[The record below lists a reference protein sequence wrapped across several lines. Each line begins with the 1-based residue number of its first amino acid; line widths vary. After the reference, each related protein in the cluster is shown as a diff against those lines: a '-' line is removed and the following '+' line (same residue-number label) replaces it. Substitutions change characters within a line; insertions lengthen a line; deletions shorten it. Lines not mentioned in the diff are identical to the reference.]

1 MQFPIKGTRFFVP
14 QIDCRGQF
22 LFPINKYA
30 TKNGSI
36 CKYCETQIHV
46 YLVRNLCAGME
57 DDMGSNFDDANVDK
71 DLLSQIFSDGVDDSE
86 DSLLDDGTDIM
97 DSLKMDDGDNGM
109 FAGDDLM
116 KELEAELPV
125 EASKKKKTKKAK
137 PAEEEIVTLP
147 KEPPVIE
154 ESVPAD
160 EPAPAVSEAAA
171 SVEPESEAP
180 SIPRTGIPQDDS
192 VSAEAQRVFDEER
205 KTGTVTLITENTKI
219 TGSISSDGSL
229 EVVGEITGDIEC
241 QGKVYVNGKVS
252 GSIVAS
258 EIFVNT
264 PWLEGGL
271 QSSNV
276 VKIGVGTNIIGDVVG
291 NEAYIAGAVKGN
303 IDVTGPVVVDST
315 AVIQG
320 DIKAKSI
327 QINAGA
333 VISGHVS
340 TNYADVD
347 INEFFSKK

>member
-1 MQFPIKGTRFFVP
+1 
-14 QIDCRGQF
+14 
-22 LFPINKYA
+22 
-30 TKNGSI
+30 
-36 CKYCETQIHV
+36 
-46 YLVRNLCAGME
+46 
-57 DDMGSNFDDANVDK
+57 MGSNFDDANVDK
-71 DLLSQIFSDGVDDSE
+71 DLLSQIFADGVDDAE
-86 DSLLDDGTDIM
+86 DSLLDDGTDLI
-97 DSLKMDDGDNGM
+97 DSLKMDDGGDGM

-116 KELEAELPV
+116 KELEAELPAD
-125 EASKKKKTKKAK
+125 EPKKKKPVKKKAA
-137 PAEEEIVTLP
+137 AEKNAEEIVTLP
-147 KEPPVIE
+147 KEPPVME
-154 ESVPAD
+154 EVEED
-160 EPAPAVSEAAA
+160 EPDVSVAAT
-171 SVEPESEAP
+171 EPESVAP

-192 VSAEAQRVFDEER
+192 VSAEAQRVLDEER

-276 VKIGVGTNIIGDVVG
+276 VKVGVGTNIIGDVVG

-303 IDVTGPVVVDST
+303 VDVTGPVVIDST

-333 VISGHVS
+333 VIAGHIS

>member
-1 MQFPIKGTRFFVP
+1 
-14 QIDCRGQF
+14 
-22 LFPINKYA
+22 
-30 TKNGSI
+30 
-36 CKYCETQIHV
+36 
-46 YLVRNLCAGME
+46 
-57 DDMGSNFDDANVDK
+57 MGSNFDDANVDK

-86 DSLLDDGTDIM
+86 DSLLDDGTDLI

-116 KELEAELPV
+116 KELEAELPA
-125 EASKKKKTKKAK
+125 EKPKKKKAKETK

-154 ESVPAD
+154 EAVAEEEPAT
-160 EPAPAVSEAAA
+160 EPAPAVSEAAV
-171 SVEPESEAP
+171 SVEPESVVP

-276 VKIGVGTNIIGDVVG
+276 VKVGVGTNIIGDVVG

-303 IDVTGPVVVDST
+303 VDVTGPVVIDST

-333 VISGHVS
+333 VIAGHIS

-347 INEFFSKK
+347 INEFFSKN

>member
-1 MQFPIKGTRFFVP
+1 
-14 QIDCRGQF
+14 
-22 LFPINKYA
+22 
-30 TKNGSI
+30 
-36 CKYCETQIHV
+36 
-46 YLVRNLCAGME
+46 
-57 DDMGSNFDDANVDK
+57 MGSNFDDANVDK
-71 DLLSQIFSDGVDDSE
+71 DLLSQIFSDSADDSE
-86 DSLLDDGTDIM
+86 GSLLGDDTDLI
-97 DSLKMDDGDNGM
+97 DSLKMDDGGTEM

-116 KELEAELPV
+116 KELEAELP
-125 EASKKKKTKKAK
+125 ADKPKKKKAAEKKADEVK
-137 PAEEEIVTLP
+137 PADEEIVTLP

-154 ESVPAD
+154 EAE
-160 EPAPAVSEAAA
+160 EPEVEPAVSEPAATA
-171 SVEPESEAP
+171 EPESVVP

-205 KTGTVTLITENTKI
+205 KSGTVTLITENTKI

-276 VKIGVGTNIIGDVVG
+276 VKVGVGTNIIGDVVG

-303 IDVTGPVVVDST
+303 VDVTGPVVIDST

-333 VISGHVS
+333 VIAGHIS